1 MLSKLI
7 EEFDF
12 FDQMALSSFHHDY
25 YEKVVEYNKKNNRE
39 LVFGFLYNK
48 SKSKQT
54 DFDFKKKEV
63 L

>member
-1 MLSKLI
+1 MI

-12 FDQMALSSFHHDY
+12 FAQMALSSFHNDY

-39 LVFGFLYNK
+39 LVFEFLYNK